1 MLFQVVENENND
13 PNHRSIAKYTACH
26 AEYPLSWEMQQN
38 NGKSKLGSMDK
49 CNVYWNAADRLMLRK
64 MDDSVLQRVF
74 NKAHRI
80 VVGETHCYRK
90 DLFRNKGWCKIT
102 DEVAPASPGTAAK
115 PSTTWGFCSSS
126 CKVEYMKV
134 R

>member
-1 MLFQVVENENND
+1 MDMTFYKVFIYFVVINHTRGENKPVDLKSLIKEAGCPFYNKKQLLI
-13 PNHRSIAKYTACH
+13 NHVC
-26 AEYPLSWEMQQN
+26 
-38 NGKSKLGSMDK
+38 
-49 CNVYWNAADRLMLRK
+49 LRK
-64 MDDSVLQRVF
+64 MDDYVLQRVF

-80 VVGETHCYRK
+80 VVGESHCYRK